1 MSTNEL
7 METVSVH
14 MVGDCPQCGITNNAA
29 VNYQISPDVS
39 GSVLTADARCG
50 DRACQARVKLV
61 GHATR

>member
-7 METVSVH
+7 MDTVSVH

-29 VNYQISPDVS
+29 VNYKITPGVS

-50 DRACQARVKLV
+50 NSACQAHVKLL
-61 GHATR
+61 GHAKR